1 MTKDY
6 GTSNIKVK
14 ICLRFEGT
22 SKGESNNLCFTDTE
36 ALRYG
41 DQTGLGTL
49 VVHTI
54 NDECFI
60 SSNRC
65 DS

>member
-1 MTKDY
+1 LSNFKVY

-22 SKGESNNLCFTDTE
+22 SKGESNNLIFTDIE

-60 SSNRC
+60 FIKK
-65 DS
+65 